1 MMAECVERS
10 SMSCGEMERMK
21 ISAHKP
27 LIMALLMGTCS
38 EQKGDSFRSYIYSL
52 SFLVLELILFQI
64 KVLCF

>member
-38 EQKGDSFRSYIYSL
+38 EQKGDPFRLSIYSL
-52 SFLVLELILFQI
+52 FLVPVLILFQI

>member
-1 MMAECVERS
+1 MLNKANLWFSELHMMAECVERS

-38 EQKGDSFRSYIYSL
+38 EQKGGSFKLSIYSL
-52 SFLVLELILFQI
+52 F
-64 KVLCF
+64 